1 MSTYYLKT
9 KLTRAALIDK
19 FRQHTLLE
27 IKHANNNPNTE
38 KFFSGTISDE
48 EAWLSSITVKHRL
61 SPYMQVLFRGIEED
75 MYMLLTPRM
84 YTNAA
89 FPLLL
94 TLFSGTSIYL
104 LYRLFAVWKWQ
115 ALNMMEFWVLAPILL
130 LLLVF
135 MLLRRLAFRK
145 TKENSLDFIRTLCDA
160 EVVKKEDVPG
170 VFLLR

>member
-1 MSTYYLKT
+1 MPTYYLKT
-9 KLTRAALIDK
+9 KLTRAALIEK

-38 KFFSGTISDE
+38 KFFSGTVSEE
-48 EAWLSSITVKHRL
+48 EAWLSNITAKHQL
-61 SPYMQVLFRGIEED
+61 SPYIQVLFRGLEHE
-75 MYMLLTPRM
+75 MYLFLTPRM

-89 FPLLL
+89 LPLLL
-94 TLFSGTSIYL
+94 TLFCGTSFYL

-130 LLLVF
+130 LLFVF
-135 MLLRRLAFRK
+135 VLYRRFVFRK
-145 TKENSLDFIRTLCDA
+145 SKENTLDFIRNLCDA